1 SFEPKVLTQ
10 KRLTG
15 LMKYTKNSPI
25 IDKKIYKIK
34 DSKDISVL
42 GKAFLVEYYSI
53 SELIINIPKSH
64 ILIST
69 IFASH
74 LRYKYPNMILS
85 RYLSLFVSSFRLSA
99 YIIRAQGI
107 IQSGIHKYVGI
118 NGNRINK
125 KQYQIDDVS
134 AYIKNSILNA
144 ILFRFFDK
152 DYKSPV
158 LLSCI
163 ENLLRFDR
171 NYSIKDF
178 IFEKINAKVIG
189 LISSYQSDKNTLI
202 SYLKYTFAQ
211 SKSRSS
217 KSSVKVLH
225 FISNNSEVFE
235 TSNFE
240 VLADSII
247 KMINIS
253 LSLLTYKLNDVIC
266 WILNN
271 VYIID
276 RLYFEQM
283 TIIQNYGFDIT
294 PTVISKMVLLDIVI
308 KEVTR
313 LTQVISFTTRCLN
326 KSVTLSNGVTLL
338 EDSIISLNGAS
349 VHRQVELPNVD
360 LNLHTNPQ
368 GENLDGL
375 TDVSPEN
382 LAWSAGPHMCLAK
395 DFAANFMKQYLA
407 ILIREYYFEPLFS
420 RSASKHT
427 RTLNFDRTFPKY
439 GTIFTK
445 RK

>member
-1 SFEPKVLTQ
+1 M
-10 KRLTG
+10 R
-15 LMKYTKNSPI
+15 YTKNSPI

-34 DSKDISVL
+34 DSRDISVL

-53 SELIINIPKSH
+53 SELITNVPKSH
-64 ILIST
+64 IIIST
-69 IFASH
+69 TFASH
-74 LRYKYPNMILS
+74 LRYKYSIIIMR
-85 RYLSLFVSSFRLSA
+85 RYLSLFVSSFRLNV
-99 YIIRAQGI
+99 YINRVQGI
-107 IQSGIHKYVGI
+107 IESGIHKYVGI
-118 NGNRINK
+118 DGTRINK
-125 KQYQIDDVS
+125 KQYQIDD
-134 AYIKNSILNA
+134 
-144 ILFRFFDK
+144 

-163 ENLLRFDR
+163 QNLIKSDQ

-178 IFEKINAKVIG
+178 IFEKINTKAIG

-225 FISNNSEVFE
+225 FILNNSEMFE
-235 TSNFE
+235 TNNFE
-240 VLADSII
+240 VLAESLI
-247 KMINIS
+247 KTIVIS
-253 LSLLTYKLNDVIC
+253 LSLLTYKLNDTIC

-271 VYIID
+271 VHIID

-283 TIIQNYGFDIT
+283 TIIQNYGSDIT
-294 PTVISKMVLLDIVI
+294 PAIINKMVLLDIVI

-349 VHRQVELPNVD
+349 VHRQVELPNVN

-368 GENLDGL
+368 GENLDGF

-427 RTLNFDRTFPKY
+427 STLNFDRTFPKY